1 MNLPIQHQYL
11 SRFKLEIQTLKRRP
25 QSDLIILVSFNPSKE
40 SIEKSQNVP
49 IIPVGARAW

>member
-1 MNLPIQHQYL
+1 MNLPIQHQIL
-11 SRFKLEIQTLKRRP
+11 VDSNLISKSKKNQL
-25 QSDLIILVSFNPSKE
+25 QSDQIILVSFNPSKE

>member
-1 MNLPIQHQYL
+1 MSVDSNLISKP
-11 SRFKLEIQTLKRRP
+11 KKKNKP
-25 QSDLIILVSFNPSKE
+25 QSDLLTLVSFNPSKE